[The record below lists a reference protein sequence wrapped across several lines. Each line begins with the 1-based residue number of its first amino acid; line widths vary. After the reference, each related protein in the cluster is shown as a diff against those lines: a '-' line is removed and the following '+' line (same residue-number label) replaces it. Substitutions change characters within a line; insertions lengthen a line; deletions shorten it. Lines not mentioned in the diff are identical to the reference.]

1 MGNEL
6 AQSSTLPCLEHLK
19 QTDLDQ
25 LQVTVWV
32 QQASWEGLEPH
43 MARTCFSENPFTV
56 GWSCA
61 AT

>member
-6 AQSSTLPCLEHLK
+6 AQSSTLPCREHLK

-25 LQVTVWV
+25 LEATVWV
-32 QQASWEGLEPH
+32 QQASWEGLEPQ

-56 GWSCA
+56 
-61 AT
+61 